1 LALKNKSPG
10 LDGIQVEI
18 LKYGGEA
25 VRHQTYKLIRE
36 IRENERILQEWAKAA
51 VCPIYKKGD
60 KLFARITR
68 E

>member
-1 LALKNKSPG
+1 LALNNKSSG
-10 LDGIQVEI
+10 LDGIQLEI

-25 VRHQTYKLIRE
+25 VRHQAYKLIRE

-51 VCPIYKKGD
+51 ACPIYKEGD
-60 KLFARITR
+60 KLFGRVTR